1 MADVETKFDDIWA
14 PWRRRID
21 AANKR
26 RDELIGEWQE
36 NVARR
41 RGKPSEAAS
50 TGQIAVNQDWPLT
63 KAKIAQLY
71 SQTPEVRLSI
81 RSGQQFQQFSAA
93 VHDFGKELNDT
104 ITDVSVG
111 STIEENLS
119 DVSNAS
125 GIAGVIVT
133 CDTKT
138 VTAEVPMG
146 DPSLGPSEMMPVET
160 VADVQY
166 RADRISPADLLIPS
180 DFTGSNYDHARWLGH
195 KNRMT
200 WAHAVGALGLTEEQ
214 KDDVL
219 GADNRSGGTT
229 GSLNTDT
236 LKFRDTEVVNYTE
249 VFYWRHFYHA
259 DETNFHA
266 LQRIVFVEGLDEPVV
281 DEPYKV
287 QQRTEDGQ
295 ITGVR
300 KNPIR
305 ILTLTYISDDAMPP
319 SDSSISRYQV
329 NELEQSRS
337 DMVLQRKHSIP
348 MRWGDTNRIS
358 PNTKTKLDQGEY
370 QSIIWT
376 NGPGERALGE
386 VARASF
392 PPEKFE
398 FDKIIKSDLTELWQV
413 GSNQAGA
420 FASGER
426 SAREAGI
433 IEKNFQ
439 RRVGQEQDKVQKFFL
454 GIAEVL
460 AGHLAMYGGNPLGPM
475 LANAFVYSV
484 RVDDTVR
491 KDADE
496 QIERLTKGLNL
507 TAQSGFV
514 NVKPVIAKI
523 WSLLGENPDEIV
535 IDPQPKSPEP
545 IKISISSAEDLVNP
559 LMLAHLGRTGQLATP
574 ADMSAVVKLLAQIG
588 AIPGLAALL
597 VPPPEPQG
605 DPNAPPREV
614 ETPGISHPDWEAA
627 PRIERRAADGAV

>member
-1 MADVETKFDDIWA
+1 MADVETKSDDIWA

-200 WAHAVGALGLTEEQ
+200 WAQAVGALGLTEEQ